1 MFAVAASNYGHKNNV
16 QVHLDVSKLVAKL
29 VQKSVIRQDS
39 TDKYKICDSVKWTL
53 FMGNICA
60 ALRYSD
66 NTTRPANFTVL
77 KIMIII
83 YSQKF

>member
-1 MFAVAASNYGHKNNV
+1 MFVVGASNYRHKNNV

-53 FMGNICA
+53 FMGNIGA
-60 ALRYSD
+60 ALTTVTTLHVPQTLRY
-66 NTTRPANFTVL
+66 
-77 KIMIII
+77 
-83 YSQKF
+83 